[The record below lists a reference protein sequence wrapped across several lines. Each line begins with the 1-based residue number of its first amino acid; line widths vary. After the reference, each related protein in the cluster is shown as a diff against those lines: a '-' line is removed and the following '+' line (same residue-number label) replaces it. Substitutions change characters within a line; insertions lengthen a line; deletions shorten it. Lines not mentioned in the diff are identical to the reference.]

1 MFRQLRKSFVVSA
14 MAAALLVSC
23 SSKKK
28 ATDAGSEGATSGAPE
43 ISNVD
48 MNFDPTGTDSGTIQG
63 LYTIHFP
70 YDQSILDEDN
80 KQKLSSNGDWVK
92 GHANVVMQIE
102 GHCDNRGSV
111 EYNLAL
117 GERRAKAVKAYLV
130 SMGVPADKLR
140 VVSYGKEKPVAQGDT
155 EEAYAKNRRANFVP
169 LPK

>member
-1 MFRQLRKSFVVSA
+1 MFLQLGKSITVSA
-14 MAAALLVSC
+14 IIVAMFVSC

-28 ATDAGSEGATSGAPE
+28 ASDEDQGSGDGAPD

-48 MNFDPTGTDSGTIQG
+48 MNFSPTGSDSETIQG
-63 LYTIHFP
+63 LYTVHFP

-80 KQKLSSNGDWVK
+80 KQKLTSNAEWIKSHTGT
-92 GHANVVMQIE
+92 VVQVE
-102 GHCDNRGSV
+102 GHCDNRGSI

-130 SMGVPADKLR
+130 SLGVDGKRLR
-140 VVSYGKEKPVAQGDT
+140 VVSYGKEKPIASGDT